1 MAGPT
6 TTDEGQTLTDGTEQ
20 VLGTYAGSKYYQF
33 SIDLT
38 GLAAA
43 ETLKVRWYKKVF
55 SSGTTRRFQVE
66 IYTGD
71 YTVEPLSPVV
81 DSGPFWIA
89 NEAKLT
95 IQQTAGSFHTFSWEV
110 LEP

>member
-6 TTDEGQTLTDGTEQ
+6 TTAEGQTLTDGTEQ
-20 VLGTYAGSKYYQF
+20 VLGTFAGSKYYQF

-38 GLAAA
+38 PLAAA
-43 ETLKVRWYKKVF
+43 ETLKVRWYSKVH
-55 SSGTTRRFQVE
+55 SAGTTHRFWLE
-66 IYTGD
+66 TYTGD
-71 YTVEPLSPVV
+71 YTIQPLSPVV

-89 NEAKLT
+89 NECKLS
-95 IQQTAGSFHTFSWEV
+95 IEQTAGSFHTFDWCV

>member
-6 TTDEGQTLTDGTEQ
+6 VTAEGQTLTDGTEQ

-43 ETLKVRWYKKVF
+43 ETLKFRWYKKVH
-55 SSGTTRRFQVE
+55 SAGTTRRFHVE
-66 IYTGD
+66 TYTGD
-71 YTVEPLSPVV
+71 QTVEPLSPVV

-89 NEAKLT
+89 NECKLT
-95 IQQTAGSFHTFSWEV
+95 IEQTAGSFHTFSWEV

>member
-1 MAGPT
+1 MVGPT

-20 VLGTYAGSKYYQF
+20 FLGPFTGSKYYQF
-33 SIDLT
+33 SIDLFP
-38 GLAAA
+38 LAAA
-43 ETLKVRWYKKVF
+43 ETIKVRWYKKVH
-55 SSGTTRRFQVE
+55 SSGTTRRFQLE

-71 YTVEPLSPVV
+71 RNVEPLSPVV

-89 NEAKLT
+89 NECNLS
-95 IQQTAGSFHTFSWEV
+95 IQQTAGSFHTFNWEV